1 MTRHAPAMSQ
11 ATCHYFLTLIDEHRE
26 VCVQN
31 GGTQDDIGIC
41 GHYTEEIIDII
52 AEDLREEI
60 IDIIA
65 ENIRDEISACLTD
78 LHVLLSHTR
87 QITEAYITHE
97 LPF

>member
-52 AEDLREEI
+52 AED
-60 IDIIA
+60 
-65 ENIRDEISACLTD
+65 IRDEISARLTD